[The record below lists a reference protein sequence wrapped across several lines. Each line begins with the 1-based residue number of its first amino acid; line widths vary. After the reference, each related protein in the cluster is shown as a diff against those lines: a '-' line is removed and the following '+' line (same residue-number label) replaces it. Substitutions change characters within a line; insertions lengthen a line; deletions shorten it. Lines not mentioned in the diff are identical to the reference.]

1 MTKILATLCGVREI
15 VTPGDEALKIAAV
28 IKFGRPCHIFLRV
41 GWSPFFA
48 NFGHFGLSW
57 VEVLNGKPTGTL
69 AEFRLCI

>member
-41 GWSPFFA
+41 GWSPFLRTSDILA
-48 NFGHFGLSW
+48 LVGLR
-57 VEVLNGKPTGTL
+57 
-69 AEFRLCI
+69 F